1 MSSLVK
7 SMEILSVSSVN
18 QMAKKIME
26 LQIGYIAVQ
35 GEISKATLHS
45 SGHFYFTLKDEKSCL
60 DAVLFKNKV
69 YQMFSKNLS
78 FTEVDSEKLP
88 KLGEL
93 WVCEGVLTIWEKTG
107 RYMFKVNQAVPSGR
121 GKLYQDFQI
130 LKEKL
135 YSRGWLNLE
144 NKKKI
149 PPFPQ
154 NVGIISSPTGAA
166 IRDIIKIYSRRYP
179 AAEIIVSPAL
189 MQGKQCVDSILK
201 AIDRIK
207 QFPVDLIILTRGGG
221 SPEDLADFNDERLAQ
236 AVFQLEIPIVSAIGH
251 EIDQTIVDLVA
262 DLSASTPSAAA
273 ELVFPDKQNIL
284 RDLDS
289 RKNQV
294 KTAVFSKL
302 EKHKK
307 DIEHLSE
314 VYAFR
319 IVPDRIRELRVTVDN
334 YREVIEKKPVHT
346 ISSLHLKLDVFQGN
360 LQPGRILKEL
370 KIRRENLEL
379 VKAKI
384 IHNIRGKQNQW
395 KQSCRYF
402 GNLLDS
408 LSPQLVLTKGY
419 SMVTDNQ
426 DQVITR
432 GNLLKKG
439 KKYKIKFIDATWL
452 MKSEK
457 EMTNHDN

>member
-1 MSSLVK
+1 
-7 SMEILSVSSVN
+7 MELLTVSSVN

-35 GEISKATLHS
+35 GEISKTTLHS
-45 SGHFYFTLKDEKSCL
+45 SGHFYFTLKDDRSSL

-93 WVCEGVLTIWEKTG
+93 WICEGVLTIWEKTG

-121 GKLYQDFQI
+121 GKLYRDFQL

-135 YSRGWLNLE
+135 YARGWLNPE

-149 PPFPQ
+149 PPFPLK
-154 NVGIISSPTGAA
+154 VGVISSPTGAA
-166 IRDIIKIYSRRYP
+166 IRDIIKIYTRRFP

-189 MQGKQCVDSILK
+189 MQGKQCVDSILQ
-201 AIDRIK
+201 ALDRIK

-221 SPEDLADFNDERLAQ
+221 SPEDLAEFNDERLAQ
-236 AVFQLEIPIVSAIGH
+236 AVFHLEIPIVSAIGH

-273 ELVFPDKQNIL
+273 ELVFPDRDSVL
-284 RDLDS
+284 RNLDS
-289 RKNQV
+289 KKNLV
-294 KTAVFSKL
+294 RTAVFSVL

-307 DIEHLSE
+307 NIEHLSE

-319 IVPDRIRELRVTVDN
+319 IVPDRLRELRVTVDN
-334 YREVIEKKPVHT
+334 YREVIEKQPLRT
-346 ISSLHLKLDVFQGN
+346 ISSLQLKLQVHRRNFQA
-360 LQPGRILKEL
+360 GRILKEL
-370 KIRRENLEL
+370 KIRREKLEL
-379 VKAKI
+379 INDKM
-384 IHNIRGKQNQW
+384 IHNIRGKNKQW
-395 KQSCRYF
+395 KQNCRYF
-402 GNLLDS
+402 GNLLGS

-419 SMVTDNQ
+419 SMVTDHQ
-426 DQVITR
+426 DKVITR

-439 KKYKIKFIDATWL
+439 KKYKIKFIDSTWL

-457 EMTNHDN
+457 EISNHDN